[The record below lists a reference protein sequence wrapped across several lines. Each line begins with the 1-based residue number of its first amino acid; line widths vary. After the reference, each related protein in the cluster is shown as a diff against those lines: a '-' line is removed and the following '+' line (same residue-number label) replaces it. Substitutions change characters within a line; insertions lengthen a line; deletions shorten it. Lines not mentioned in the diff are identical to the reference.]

1 MMPKSRPWGTAI
13 PTLFLSNSEGSGL
26 VNFKTNIS
34 LPPETS
40 KPIKLTWIRSFGV
53 DYSQSSGSPGLFVI
67 ADEFKGNID
76 HPTFADKTWI
86 MHTVGTVTLGKNRF
100 LIRSKN
106 GATLQGTFI
115 LPDSVKLRIEKTSA
129 GSKIVASGDNIF
141 WVVMTIQK
149 GTPPE
154 VKVTGTGLD
163 KVVRIGKQE
172 ITYQQDRIFWS
183 IF

>member
-1 MMPKSRPWGTAI
+1 
-13 PTLFLSNSEGSGL
+13 
-26 VNFKTNIS
+26 
-34 LPPETS
+34 
-40 KPIKLTWIRSFGV
+40 
-53 DYSQSSGSPGLFVI
+53 
-67 ADEFKGNID
+67 
-76 HPTFADKTWI
+76 
-86 MHTVGTVTLGKNRF
+86 MHTVGTVSLGKNRF

-115 LPDSVKLRIEKTSA
+115 LPDSVKLRIEKTA
-129 GSKIVASGDNIF
+129 TGSKILASGDNIF

-154 VKVTGTGLD
+154 VKITGTGLNT
-163 KVVRIGKQE
+163 VVRLGKQE